1 MRPSRVRAKLQWSL
15 MKLAVRA
22 LGMRGDTTR
31 EIRGFPGIVARH
43 ASKADHAAYLR
54 LMTDPNPD
62 WLTVPNELAA
72 LALRSPG
79 CREDF
84 DAAEARR
91 FETYDRSKLV
101 NFEKRVAD
109 IVAKA
114 LLVRDTQFRMAQID
128 RLRGLETAIPEN
140 DPGDGPRWRNAGQ
153 ALLAAAI
160 EQIESYI
167 REDAVAA
174 RLDAIAS
181 TTTRTDKTIARMVP
195 HLEGVPPLVQKAA
208 EALADPVRAADEVRR
223 AVDLTPEEVRVRE
236 AFLLHGSGRRV
247 ASALGMSPAMVSRRK
262 ASLIRKFV
270 AAGIPAKAVFNQ
282 RPPAGHRIGPEG
294 SIASPEEDWR
304 EDREAKFQTIRQ
316 FLSATPAEKDAY
328 RKAYPDIDAEAKR
341 WARMKSK

>member
-1 MRPSRVRAKLQWSL
+1 MKPSRERAKLQWSL
-15 MKLAVRA
+15 MKLVVRA

-62 WLTVPNELAA
+62 WLTVPKELAA

-79 CREDF
+79 CREEF

-114 LLVRDTQFRMAQID
+114 LRVRDTQFRMAQID
-128 RLRGLETAIPEN
+128 RLRGLEAAIPEN

-208 EALADPVRAADEVRR
+208 EALVDPVRAADELRR
-223 AVDLTPEEVRVRE
+223 TINLTPLEIKVRE
-236 AFLLHGSGRRV
+236 AFLLHGTGKRV
-247 ASALGMSPAMVSRRK
+247 ATVLGLSPAMVSRRK
-262 ASLIRKFV
+262 AAIIRKFM
-270 AAGIPAKAVFNQ
+270 AAGIPAGVVFNQ
-282 RPPAGHRIGPEG
+282 RPSVVFRVGPDG
-294 SIASPEEDWR
+294 PIAPPEEDWR
-304 EDREAKFQTIRQ
+304 EDPDARHQTINR
-316 FLSATPAEKDAY
+316 FLAASPEEKDAY